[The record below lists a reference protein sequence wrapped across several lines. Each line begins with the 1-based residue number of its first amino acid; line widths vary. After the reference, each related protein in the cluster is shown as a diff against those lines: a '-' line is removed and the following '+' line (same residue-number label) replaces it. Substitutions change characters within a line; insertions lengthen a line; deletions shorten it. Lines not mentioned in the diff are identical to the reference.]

1 MFPYFRKNVKLLFF
15 VSVKNAEK
23 LQKNKILVKK
33 TVYVSV
39 NMFVCGYICFCVCV
53 CVCVRVCVQCKVGN
67 VTFIIIIEDEWD
79 RMKTGKDL
87 INEFN
92 NTFLFSKNGEL
103 EMLAEIFRII
113 GKRDLEHGVKSFF
126 G

>member
-1 MFPYFRKNVKLLFF
+1 MFPYFRKNFKLLFF
-15 VSVKNAEK
+15 VSMKNAEK

-53 CVCVRVCVQCKVGN
+53 CVRVCVQCKVGN

-79 RMKTGKDL
+79 RIKTGKDL

-92 NTFLFSKNGEL
+92 NTFLFSKNEEL

>member
-1 MFPYFRKNVKLLFF
+1 MFPYFRKNFKLLFF
-15 VSVKNAEK
+15 VSMKNAEK

-79 RMKTGKDL
+79 RIKTGKDL

-92 NTFLFSKNGEL
+92 NTFLFSKNEEL

>member
-1 MFPYFRKNVKLLFF
+1 MFPYFRKNFKLLFF
-15 VSVKNAEK
+15 VSMKNAEK

-79 RMKTGKDL
+79 RIRTGKDL

-92 NTFLFSKNGEL
+92 NTFLFSKNEEL

-113 GKRDLEHGVKSFF
+113 GKRALEHGVKSFF

>member
-1 MFPYFRKNVKLLFF
+1 MFPYFRKNFKLLFF
-15 VSVKNAEK
+15 VSMKNAEK

-53 CVCVRVCVQCKVGN
+53 CVRVCVQCKVGN

-79 RMKTGKDL
+79 RIKTGKDL

>member
-1 MFPYFRKNVKLLFF
+1 M
-15 VSVKNAEK
+15 
-23 LQKNKILVKK
+23 
-33 TVYVSV
+33 
-39 NMFVCGYICFCVCV
+39 
-53 CVCVRVCVQCKVGN
+53 CVRVCVQCKVRN

-79 RMKTGKDL
+79 RIKTGKDL

-92 NTFLFSKNGEL
+92 NTFLFSKKEEL

>member
-1 MFPYFRKNVKLLFF
+1 MFPYFRKNFKLLFF
-15 VSVKNAEK
+15 VSMKNAEK

-79 RMKTGKDL
+79 RIKTGKDL

-92 NTFLFSKNGEL
+92 NTFLFSKNEEL

-113 GKRDLEHGVKSFF
+113 GKRALEHGVKSFF

>member
-1 MFPYFRKNVKLLFF
+1 MFPYFRKNFKLLFF
-15 VSVKNAEK
+15 VSMKNAEK

-53 CVCVRVCVQCKVGN
+53 CVRVCVQCKVGN

-79 RMKTGKDL
+79 RIKTGKDL

-92 NTFLFSKNGEL
+92 NTFLFSKNEEL

-113 GKRDLEHGVKSFF
+113 GKRALEHGVKSFF